1 MLYHISA
8 HALIGFHVCWYD
20 SFTINSVIQGYH
32 IYKDGWDAPLGEV
45 LYCELKKRNCSYHCA
60 VAVKRATVP
69 LKGNVA
75 LARNIS
81 SSIRILS
88 LE

>member
-1 MLYHISA
+1 MSSLRSA
-8 HALIGFHVCWYD
+8 LMEAGQAANKYVGHNFRIGAASTASRCGLQDALIKTLGNGRV
-20 SFTINSVIQGYH
+20 QH
-32 IYKDGWDAPLGEV
+32 I
-45 LYCELKKRNCSYHCA
+45 
-60 VAVKRATVP
+60 RATVP

-75 LARNIS
+75 LAHNIS